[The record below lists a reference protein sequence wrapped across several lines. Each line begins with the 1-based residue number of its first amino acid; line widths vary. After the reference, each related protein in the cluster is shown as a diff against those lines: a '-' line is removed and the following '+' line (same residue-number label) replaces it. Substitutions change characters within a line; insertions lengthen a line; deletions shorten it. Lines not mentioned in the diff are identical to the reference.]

1 MTSEI
6 KDARGAVIE
15 AGVLCVSASSTG
27 LARTG
32 VVLGTVE
39 GFTASGRVWVTTI
52 VRSNAYS
59 FQETGQRIH
68 VGADRL
74 IVVTGVPDA

>member
-1 MTSEI
+1 MII
-6 KDARGAVIE
+6 KDARGVVIE
-15 AGVLCVSASSTG
+15 EGALCVYGASTG

-39 GFTASGRVWVTTI
+39 GFTASGRVWVSTVT
-52 VRSNAYS
+52 RSNGYS
-59 FQETGQRIH
+59 FQEPGQRVH
-68 VGADRL
+68 VGPDRM